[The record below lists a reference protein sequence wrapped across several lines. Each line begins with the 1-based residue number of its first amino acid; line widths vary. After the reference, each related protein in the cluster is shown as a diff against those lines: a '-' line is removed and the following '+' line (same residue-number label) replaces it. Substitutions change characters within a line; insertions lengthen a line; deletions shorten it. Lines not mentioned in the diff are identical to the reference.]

1 MGDAPS
7 YTHVIRSY
15 KRHLSA
21 SASRHW
27 TIRETMRATIASPI
41 YLSPLSVKTDRLRQ
55 FQDAG
60 FGGYN
65 NPVDLASGEWK
76 KIWPDE
82 RRIGLVLSLGTGLRD
97 YLPETLPTT
106 REWNPTPPYVRK
118 FCGDVF
124 RDRLP
129 DLSKH
134 DDNELNVT
142 YAIRQL
148 ARMAV
153 DSSLSHRQF
162 EMAQSSTWFDNLA

>member
-1 MGDAPS
+1 MEDAPS
-7 YTHVIRSY
+7 YTHVISSY
-15 KRHLSA
+15 KRQLSA
-21 SASRHW
+21 SANRIW
-27 TIRETMRATIASPI
+27 TVLETMQATIASPI
-41 YLSPLSVKTDRLRQ
+41 YISPLSIKTDRDRH

-65 NPVDLASGEWK
+65 NPVSLASSEWK
-76 KIWPDE
+76 KIWPE
-82 RRIGLVLSLGTGLRD
+82 ERIGLVLSLGTGLRD

-118 FCGDVF
+118 FCDDVF
-124 RDRLP
+124 RGRLRN
-129 DLSKH
+129 LSKH

-153 DSSLSHRQF
+153 DSSLSHQQF
-162 EMAQSSTWFDNLA
+162 EMTQSSTWFDNST